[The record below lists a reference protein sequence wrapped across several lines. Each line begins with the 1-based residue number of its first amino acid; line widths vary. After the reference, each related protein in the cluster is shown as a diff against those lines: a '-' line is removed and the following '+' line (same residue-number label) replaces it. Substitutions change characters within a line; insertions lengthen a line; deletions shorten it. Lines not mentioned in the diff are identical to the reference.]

1 LQDAYGE
8 KGTARCAAVLCGI
21 SIKHWEDNA
30 LQETISGAR
39 AFAGGRFDPSTIR
52 TDEGSAVSF
61 SAAAEVPSTPFPCAK
76 PGFADVYAHL
86 R

>member
-1 LQDAYGE
+1 MIHTFVIDKPAPSRLQFH
-8 KGTARCAAVLCGI
+8 T
-21 SIKHWEDNA
+21 IKHWEDNA

-52 TDEGSAVSF
+52 TDEGSAVPF
-61 SAAAEVPSTPFPCAK
+61 SPAAGSPSTPFPRAL
-76 PGFADVYAHL
+76 PGFADALQHL

>member
-1 LQDAYGE
+1 MIHTFVIDKRMPSRLQFH
-8 KGTARCAAVLCGI
+8 T
-21 SIKHWEDNA
+21 IKHWEDNA

-39 AFAGGRFDPSTIR
+39 AFEGGRFDPSTIR

-61 SAAAEVPSTPFPCAK
+61 SPAAEVPSTPFPCAK